1 MFYVKSFRDVFSSFK
16 ADSSL
21 FIYHNNN
28 ITVVLIYVDD
38 VLVAG
43 NNINFIWGLLEQF
56 ELQKILA
63 LYIIFSARIKYF
75 DNGTFF
81 AQQKC
86 THDLFLRT
94 KMLDD
99 NLSAKCLN

>member
-28 ITVVLIYVDD
+28 ITIVLVYVDN

-63 LYIIFSARIKYF
+63 LYIIFLVRGSNIL
-75 DNGTFF
+75 TMEP
-81 AQQKC
+81 
-86 THDLFLRT
+86 FL
-94 KMLDD
+94 
-99 NLSAKCLN
+99 LNKNAHMTYS